1 MNCLRHVESPSM
13 PSILP
18 QCEWQSERCL
28 CDASLY
34 ICTGE
39 LVGVVKLPAI
49 EMRWKSPLITS
60 NNSVIVF
67 QENSSIVLEKCHN
80 ISGISSLF
88 SSSGYLTELK
98 QGEMVVDFVPK
109 TESTRT
115 LAQVE
120 YEKCYLDNIRIS
132 FAKNSGCIKGTSRVR
147 DSTLIAVFSDTCK
160 TKSQII
166 PIAVTSIIVI
176 IIMLLTCTIIM
187 VYKPIRSKVF
197 PFHMSKKEVNNE
209 KNYITTVQISPAKIV
224 TK

>member
-80 ISGISSLF
+80 IS
-88 SSSGYLTELK
+88 
-98 QGEMVVDFVPK
+98 GEMVVDFVPK